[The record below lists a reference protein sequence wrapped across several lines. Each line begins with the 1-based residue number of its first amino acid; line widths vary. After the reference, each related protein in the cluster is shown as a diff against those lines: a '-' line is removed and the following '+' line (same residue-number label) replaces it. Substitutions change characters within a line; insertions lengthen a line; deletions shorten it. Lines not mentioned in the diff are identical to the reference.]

1 MSPQNLCV
9 TVIAGGGNSPCYYW
23 GNAMLEKLR
32 LYNGEKK
39 SKPRLEAGKQFPGGY
54 VRDEPAKRHITM
66 PAGGPAPP
74 NAFKPHARCP
84 ARPEVA
90 LKAVGPEASPPTT
103 MPTQVPQHSASKVA
117 DKPPLPCAGPAPPR
131 HLTVPATAYPPPPAA
146 PGTGPAYPL
155 PAPAPVLPLQASS
168 PITAFSRPLA
178 PAPVP
183 TENPAPNTFQPAANV
198 GAPPY

>member
-1 MSPQNLCV
+1 MGSSELLFHLLPSTTRHSAWREGSLR
-9 TVIAGGGNSPCYYW
+9 SSHF
-23 GNAMLEKLR
+23 NAR
-32 LYNGEKK
+32 
-39 SKPRLEAGKQFPGGY
+39 FPGGP

-84 ARPEVA
+84 ARPEVS
-90 LKAVGPEASPPTT
+90 LKAVGPEASPPAT
-103 MPTQVPQHSASKVA
+103 MPAQVAQHTAPKFA
-117 DKPPLPCAGPAPPR
+117 DKPPLPSAGPAPPR

-168 PITAFSRPLA
+168 PITAFSRPMA
-178 PAPVP
+178 PAPIP
-183 TENPAPNTFQPAANV
+183 TENPAPTTFQPAAYV